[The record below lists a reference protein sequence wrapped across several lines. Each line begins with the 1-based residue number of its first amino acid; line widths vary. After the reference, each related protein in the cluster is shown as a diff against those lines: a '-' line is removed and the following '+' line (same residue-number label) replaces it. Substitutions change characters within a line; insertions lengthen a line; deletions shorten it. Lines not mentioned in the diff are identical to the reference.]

1 MTLNHDART
10 CARCGYPMVATNFDG
25 KRVDHCHR
33 CGGSL
38 IESGGAASQAGEWAD
53 PSYWRETLG
62 RPTQGNKLPCPACN
76 GPMDGFQVPWGG
88 RSVVVDHCN
97 TCGSLFL
104 DAGEGQKLA
113 SIVQEAEAQGGLKGA
128 KDSMGR
134 KVKNLR
140 PAYDYDGELLGAQD
154 DMQKPGLRVYIF
166 QLLTG
171 MPVEVWNPVRQ
182 TPWATRTTTVILIAL
197 FVVQIM
203 AMLGMGIERGT
214 VFLRFFSLVPSEIA
228 QGRHL
233 WGLVTYMFLHAGWFH
248 LLGNLYFLN
257 VFGDNVEDRLGL
269 GRVIGLYLLS
279 GIMGGVLQTVLSGN
293 PDLPVVGA
301 SGAIAGLMGAYLVL
315 FPRVKVWMVLFF
327 MHWRVPI
334 ALYLGGWVLL
344 NIAGWYLGG
353 HAVAW
358 WAHLGGFLTGALLA
372 LLLRD

>member
-1 MTLNHDART
+1 
-10 CARCGYPMVATNFDG
+10 
-25 KRVDHCHR
+25 
-33 CGGSL
+33 
-38 IESGGAASQAGEWAD
+38 
-53 PSYWRETLG
+53 
-62 RPTQGNKLPCPACN
+62 
-76 GPMDGFQVPWGG
+76 MDGFQVPWGG

-97 TCGSLFL
+97 TCGALFL
-104 DAGEGQKLA
+104 DAGEGEKLA

-128 KDSMGR
+128 KDTMGR

-140 PAYDYDGELLGAQD
+140 PAYNYEGELLGAQD
-154 DMQKPGLRVYIF
+154 DMEKPGLRVYIF

-182 TPWATRTTTVILIAL
+182 TPWATRITTVVLIAL

-203 AMLGMGIERGT
+203 AMLGMGVERGT
-214 VFLRFFSLVPSEIA
+214 AFLRFLSLVPSEIA
-228 QGRHL
+228 HGRHL
-233 WGLVTYMFLHAGWFH
+233 WGLLTYMFLHAGWFH

-279 GIMGGVLQTVLSGN
+279 GFMGGVLQTVLGGN
-293 PDLPVVGA
+293 PELSIVGA

-334 ALYLGGWVLL
+334 ALYLGGWVLM
-344 NIAGWYLGG
+344 NIAGWYFGG